1 MGRKNNGIIL
11 YLWYK
16 GRKIMTF
23 EYEFEKQKN
32 DMIGIAQREN
42 NHKRNYLF
50 VNRFQAKHIP
60 VSPSKALKLFQK
72 LGEKVYCDY
81 KNKKTTMIGFAETA
95 TAIASTV
102 AIHSPDDVYY
112 IHTSREILPSK
123 HSVVEFKEEHSH
135 ATQQILYCKKVEE
148 MLFQAEKIL
157 FIEDEITTGK
167 TILNFIEALQKKGI
181 YADFGACSIV
191 NSMDKQHR
199 DVFHEKNISLYAL
212 LNWNESISDKLFLDN
227 TIVNE
232 KMKRELPSSV
242 HYMTL
247 YTTVNPRLGC
257 SAKEYQMC
265 CMHLA
270 EQIYNIV
277 CSDTIKSILIL
288 GTEECMYPAI
298 LTGEYIEKK
307 GICKTVK
314 THSTTRSPIV
324 PRVQQ
329 QYPIFN
335 RISFESLYEKGRKT
349 YLYNLEKYD
358 IVIIVTDAQNYNKT
372 GEQQLLQSLKSYG
385 NETVTII
392 NWRYQ

>member
-1 MGRKNNGIIL
+1 MI
-11 YLWYK
+11 
-16 GRKIMTF
+16 F
-23 EYEFEKQKN
+23 EYEFQKQKN

-42 NHKRNYLF
+42 NNKRNYLF
-50 VNRFQAKHIP
+50 VNRFQAKHVA

-95 TAIASTV
+95 TAIASAI
-102 AIHSPDDVYY
+102 AIHCPDDVYY

-123 HSVVEFKEEHSH
+123 YSVVEFKEEHSH
-135 ATQQILYCKKVEE
+135 ATQQILYCKKAEE
-148 MLFQAEKIL
+148 MLFQSEKIL

-181 YADFGACSIV
+181 HADFGACSIV
-191 NSMDKQHR
+191 NSMDKQHK
-199 DVFHEKNISLYAL
+199 DIFDQKNISLYTL
-212 LNWNESISDKLFLDN
+212 LNWNESISDELFLNN

-232 KMKRELPSSV
+232 KIKRELPGTV
-242 HYMTL
+242 HYITL

-277 CSDTIKSILIL
+277 CSNTIKSILIL

-298 LTGEYIEKK
+298 FTGEYIEKK

-324 PRVQQ
+324 PRVQE

-385 NETVTII
+385 NETVSII

>member
-1 MGRKNNGIIL
+1 
-11 YLWYK
+11 
-16 GRKIMTF
+16 MTF

-112 IHTSREILPSK
+112 IHTSRETLPSK
-123 HSVVEFKEEHSH
+123 YSVVEFKEEHSH
-135 ATQQILYCKKVEE
+135 ATQQILYCKKAEE
-148 MLFQAEKIL
+148 MLFQSEKIL

-181 YADFGACSIV
+181 HADFGACSII

-199 DVFHEKNISLYAL
+199 DVFHEKNISLYTL

-232 KMKRELPSSV
+232 KMKRELPGTV

-277 CSDTIKSILIL
+277 CSNTINSILIL

-298 LTGEYIEKK
+298 FTGEYIEKK

-324 PRVQQ
+324 PRVQE

>member
-1 MGRKNNGIIL
+1 
-11 YLWYK
+11 
-16 GRKIMTF
+16 
-23 EYEFEKQKN
+23 
-32 DMIGIAQREN
+32 
-42 NHKRNYLF
+42 
-50 VNRFQAKHIP
+50 
-60 VSPSKALKLFQK
+60 
-72 LGEKVYCDY
+72 
-81 KNKKTTMIGFAETA
+81 
-95 TAIASTV
+95 
-102 AIHSPDDVYY
+102 
-112 IHTSREILPSK
+112 
-123 HSVVEFKEEHSH
+123 
-135 ATQQILYCKKVEE
+135 
-148 MLFQAEKIL
+148 
-157 FIEDEITTGK
+157 
-167 TILNFIEALQKKGI
+167 
-181 YADFGACSIV
+181 
-191 NSMDKQHR
+191 MDKQHR

-265 CMHLA
+265 CMHLV

-277 CSDTIKSILIL
+277 CSNTIKSILIL

>member
-1 MGRKNNGIIL
+1 
-11 YLWYK
+11 
-16 GRKIMTF
+16 MTF

-32 DMIGIAQREN
+32 DMIGIVQREN

-277 CSDTIKSILIL
+277 CSNTIKSILIL

-329 QYPIFN
+329 QYQF
-335 RISFESLYEKGRKT
+335 
-349 YLYNLEKYD
+349 
-358 IVIIVTDAQNYNKT
+358 
-372 GEQQLLQSLKSYG
+372 
-385 NETVTII
+385 
-392 NWRYQ
+392 

>member
-1 MGRKNNGIIL
+1 MK
-11 YLWYK
+11 
-16 GRKIMTF
+16 F

-32 DMIGIAQREN
+32 NMIGIAQREN

-135 ATQQILYCKKVEE
+135 ATQQILYCKKAEE
-148 MLFQAEKIL
+148 MLFQSEKIL

-277 CSDTIKSILIL
+277 CSNTINSILIL

-298 LTGEYIEKK
+298 FTGEYIEKK

>member
-1 MGRKNNGIIL
+1 
-11 YLWYK
+11 
-16 GRKIMTF
+16 MTF

-102 AIHSPDDVYY
+102 AIHCPDDVYY
-112 IHTSREILPSK
+112 IHTSRETLPSK
-123 HSVVEFKEEHSH
+123 YSVVEFKEEHSH
-135 ATQQILYCKKVEE
+135 ATQQILYCKKAEE
-148 MLFQAEKIL
+148 MLFQSEKIL

-181 YADFGACSIV
+181 HADFGACSII

-199 DVFHEKNISLYAL
+199 DVFHEKNISLYTL

-232 KMKRELPSSV
+232 KMKRELPGTV

-277 CSDTIKSILIL
+277 CSNTINSILIL

-298 LTGEYIEKK
+298 FTGEYIEKK

-324 PRVQQ
+324 PRVQE

>member
-1 MGRKNNGIIL
+1 MI
-11 YLWYK
+11 
-16 GRKIMTF
+16 F
-23 EYEFEKQKN
+23 EYEFQKQKN

-42 NHKRNYLF
+42 NNKRNYLF
-50 VNRFQAKHIP
+50 VNRFQAKHVA

-95 TAIASTV
+95 TAIASAI
-102 AIHSPDDVYY
+102 AIHCPNDVYY

-123 HSVVEFKEEHSH
+123 YSVVEFKEEHSH
-135 ATQQILYCKKVEE
+135 ATQQILYCKKAEE
-148 MLFQAEKIL
+148 MLFQSEKIL

-181 YADFGACSIV
+181 HADFGACSII

-232 KMKRELPSSV
+232 KMKRELPGTV
-242 HYMTL
+242 HYITL

-277 CSDTIKSILIL
+277 CSNTIKSILIL

-298 LTGEYIEKK
+298 FTGEYIEKK
-307 GICKTVK
+307 GICKTIK

-324 PRVQQ
+324 PRVQE

-385 NETVTII
+385 NETVSII

>member
-1 MGRKNNGIIL
+1 
-11 YLWYK
+11 
-16 GRKIMTF
+16 MTF

-60 VSPSKALKLFQK
+60 VYPSKALKLFQK

-277 CSDTIKSILIL
+277 CSNTIKSILIL

-298 LTGEYIEKK
+298 FTGEYIEKK

>member
-1 MGRKNNGIIL
+1 
-11 YLWYK
+11 
-16 GRKIMTF
+16 MTF

-32 DMIGIAQREN
+32 NMIGIAQREN

-102 AIHSPDDVYY
+102 AIHCPDDVYY

-181 YADFGACSIV
+181 HADFGACSII

-199 DVFHEKNISLYAL
+199 DVFHEKNISLYTL

-232 KMKRELPSSV
+232 KMKRELPGTV

-277 CSDTIKSILIL
+277 CSNTINSILIL

-298 LTGEYIEKK
+298 FTGEYIEKK

-324 PRVQQ
+324 PRVQE

>member
-1 MGRKNNGIIL
+1 MK
-11 YLWYK
+11 
-16 GRKIMTF
+16 F

-32 DMIGIAQREN
+32 NMIGIAQREN

-277 CSDTIKSILIL
+277 CSNTIKSILIL